1 MKPIFIS
8 ESSLASFFRFPLS
21 RTNPFMSRR
30 SRARAIVL
38 QILYQDDLNPTQPK
52 DVKVQFVNSRLK
64 NNHELVKF
72 ADGLIV
78 GVRENRDALDEKLSK
93 IADNWRLSRMAATDR
108 NVLRLG
114 AYELLH
120 TNTPPPVVINE
131 AIELARRYGSDQS
144 AQFVNGV
151 LDRLLKRSKASNA
164 PSAAENPSSDSS
176 TDASQ

>member
-1 MKPIFIS
+1 
-8 ESSLASFFRFPLS
+8 
-21 RTNPFMSRR
+21 MSRR

-38 QILYQDDLNPTQPK
+38 QILYQDDLNPTQPE
-52 DVKVQFVNSRLK
+52 DVKTRFVNSRLK
-64 NNHELVKF
+64 NNQELVKF

-78 GVRENRDALDEKLSK
+78 GVRENREALDEKLSK

-120 TNTPPPVVINE
+120 TDTPPPVVINE

-151 LDRLLKRSKASNA
+151 LDRLLKRTKAS
-164 PSAAENPSSDSS
+164 
-176 TDASQ
+176 DA

>member
-1 MKPIFIS
+1 
-8 ESSLASFFRFPLS
+8 
-21 RTNPFMSRR
+21 MSRR

-38 QILYQDDLNPTQPK
+38 QILYQDDLNPTQPE
-52 DVKVQFVNSRLK
+52 DVKIRFVNSRLK
-64 NNHELVKF
+64 NNQELVKF
-72 ADGLIV
+72 ADGLIA
-78 GVRENRDALDEKLSK
+78 GVREHRDALDSQLAK

-120 TNTPPPVVINE
+120 TDTPPPVVINE

-151 LDRLLKRSKASNA
+151 LDRLLKRNKADDAPPAVEQPAPDNA
-164 PSAAENPSSDSS
+164 ADDS

>member
-1 MKPIFIS
+1 
-8 ESSLASFFRFPLS
+8 
-21 RTNPFMSRR
+21 MSRR

-38 QILYQDDLNPTQPK
+38 QILYQDDLNPTQPQ
-52 DVKVQFVNSRLK
+52 DVKIRFVNSRLK
-64 NNHELVKF
+64 NNQELVKF

-78 GVRENRDALDEKLSK
+78 GVRENRDELDEKLSK

-120 TNTPPPVVINE
+120 TDTPPPVVINE

-151 LDRLLKRSKASNA
+151 LDRLLKRSKADDA
-164 PSAAENPSSDSS
+164 P
-176 TDASQ
+176 Q

>member
-1 MKPIFIS
+1 
-8 ESSLASFFRFPLS
+8 
-21 RTNPFMSRR
+21 MSRR

-38 QILYQDDLNPTQPK
+38 QILYQDDLNPTQPE
-52 DVKVQFVNSRLK
+52 DVKTRFVNSRLK
-64 NNHELVKF
+64 NNQELVKF

-78 GVRENRDALDEKLSK
+78 GVRENREALDAKLSK

-120 TNTPPPVVINE
+120 TDTPPPVVINE

-151 LDRLLKRSKASNA
+151 LDRLLKRTKAS
-164 PSAAENPSSDSS
+164 
-176 TDASQ
+176 DA

>member
-1 MKPIFIS
+1 
-8 ESSLASFFRFPLS
+8 
-21 RTNPFMSRR
+21 MSRR

-38 QILYQDDLNPTQPK
+38 QILYQDDLNPTQPE
-52 DVKVQFVNSRLK
+52 DVKIRFVNSRLK
-64 NNHELVKF
+64 NNQALINF
-72 ADGLIV
+72 ADQLIL
-78 GVRENRDALDEKLSK
+78 GVRQHRDELDDQLAT

-120 TNTPPPVVINE
+120 TDTPAPVVINE

-151 LDRLLKRSKASNA
+151 LDRLLKRSKI
-164 PSAAENPSSDSS
+164 AAEQPGTEKS
-176 TDASQ
+176 TDSPQ